1 MRIREYK
8 KWLTANRI
16 TKRHLKRVVESV
28 TSKGDHMYQQVFI
41 VHDRI
46 PLFINVLKAKY
57 EKHCVYPR
65 LTDSAF
71 LVDGKLEMGSHFV
84 VDVDKDDRVLEVFGW
99 QE

>member
-1 MRIREYK
+1 
-8 KWLTANRI
+8 
-16 TKRHLKRVVESV
+16 
-28 TSKGDHMYQQVFI
+28 MYQQVFI
-41 VHDRI
+41 IHDRI

-84 VDVDKDDRVLEVFGW
+84 VDYGNNGEPVVFGW
-99 QE
+99 Q

>member
-1 MRIREYK
+1 MNSRESK
-8 KWLTANRI
+8 KWRTANRI

-28 TSKGDHMYQQVFI
+28 TSKGDLMYQQVFI

-46 PLFINVLKAKY
+46 PLFINVLKKEY
-57 EKHCVYPR
+57 EKHCEYPG

-84 VDVDKDDRVLEVFGW
+84 VDYGNNGEPVVYGF
-99 QE
+99 Q